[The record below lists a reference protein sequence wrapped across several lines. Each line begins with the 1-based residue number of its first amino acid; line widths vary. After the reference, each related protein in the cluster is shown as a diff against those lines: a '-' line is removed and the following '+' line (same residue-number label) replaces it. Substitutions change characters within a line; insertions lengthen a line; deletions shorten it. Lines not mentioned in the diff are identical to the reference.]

1 MKIFG
6 HPVHIM
12 LIHFPSALFPVHV
25 LFAILGKY
33 TFSVE
38 LIKAGFYVNT
48 IGCLLGWLAFIFGV
62 FDLFWVFKNRTSLV
76 QKVLIHGGVNSIV
89 LIGFT
94 IFTLIQIKRLPDF
107 TEDSIWIILIK
118 STLILLLLVGN
129 YLGGNLV
136 LKHKI
141 GVES

>member
-1 MKIFG
+1 MKILG

-25 LFAILGKY
+25 LFAIAGKY
-33 TFSVE
+33 SFSIE
-38 LIKAGFYVNT
+38 LIKAGFYINV
-48 IGCLLGWLAFIFGV
+48 IGCLLGWLALGFGV
-62 FDLFWVFKNRTSLV
+62 IDLLWVFKNRESLV
-76 QKVLIHGGVNSIV
+76 QKVLIHGGVNFIV

-94 IFTLIQIKRLPDF
+94 IFTLMQIKRLPDF
-107 TEDSIWIILIK
+107 TEDSIWIILVK

-141 GVES
+141 GIES